1 MAASDPPKNRTGLI
15 AAVIVIIALILIVTI
30 FMKVISPDDSA
41 GSTAQSGTPST
52 GLVVFQSFYI
62 EPERINAGKC
72 ATIHWLV
79 ENADQIQLLR
89 DGLVVLDQGKSSD
102 SYRDCPE
109 QAAIYRY
116 RLEASNSENAN
127 WIELQLIVDD

>member
-1 MAASDPPKNRTGLI
+1 MSASDPPKIRTGVI
-15 AAVIVIIALILIVTI
+15 AAVIVIIALILMVTI
-30 FMKVISPDDSA
+30 IMKIIAPDDSA
-41 GSTAQSGTPST
+41 GSTGESGTPST

-62 EPERINAGKC
+62 EPERVNAGKC

-79 ENADQIQLLR
+79 ENADLIQLLR
-89 DGLVVLDQGKSSD
+89 DGSVVLDQGKSSD

-109 QAAIYRY
+109 QAAVYRY

-127 WIELQLIVDD
+127 WIELQLIVDE